1 MEGELLNK
9 INQLEERLNEVES
22 KLENLTMKLEELSKI
37 VEEKRPILI
46 KLPLSK
52 PEKAEGKLLERAKEI
67 FK

>member
-1 MEGELLNK
+1 MLNK
-9 INQLEERLNEVES
+9 IAQLEGRLNEVER
-22 KLENLTMKLEELSKI
+22 KLENLASKLEELSKI

-52 PEKAEGKLLERAKEI
+52 PEKAESKLLEKAKEI